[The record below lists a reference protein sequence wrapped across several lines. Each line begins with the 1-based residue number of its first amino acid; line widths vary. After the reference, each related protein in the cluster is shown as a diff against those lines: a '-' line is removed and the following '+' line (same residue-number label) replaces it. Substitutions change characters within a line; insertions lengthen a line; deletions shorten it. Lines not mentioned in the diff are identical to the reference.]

1 MPNFT
6 VTLTDKEIKCVERV
20 SGGTAADW
28 VKAVIAQKQNT
39 VHRTERESIM
49 RKVEMG
55 ESITSAEKV
64 VYDDMVLSVV
74 VEVVEEEED

>member
-28 VKAVIAQKQNT
+28 VKAVIAQKQDT
-39 VHRTERESIM
+39 VHRTERENIM
-49 RKVEMG
+49 HKVEVG
-55 ESITSAEKV
+55 TSITSAEKV
-64 VYDDMVLSVV
+64 VYDDMVSSVV
-74 VEVVEEEED
+74 IAEAKE